1 MRIIRRW
8 FGALAMV
15 ALCATISLFFAACGG
30 GDGGNS
36 GSSSG
41 YIDDDS
47 SSSGGESSN
56 SDAYDLYGTWAG
68 VSGSSIITKLV
79 FASGGRGYI
88 KMNSTTAP
96 YAHNGQF
103 TYTFDSSKGHINIVF
118 NDDGTSATY
127 KINSLSKYESM
138 KLINDYD
145 MTYNMVFS
153 SFSTDIPIE
162 YDDNVVTNIEQANG
176 ECISLPKTSQ
186 YSSRYYIHYYKKTS
200 DNGTIYLY
208 KDAAC
213 QNLVGTASSNTY
225 SSWGGYSVSNYSYI
239 VKTSTST
246 TWVYYFFN

>member
-1 MRIIRRW
+1 MALVAFT
-8 FGALAMV
+8 FGVLTLTV
-15 ALCATISLFFAACGG
+15 CGDDDNSGSSGG
-30 GDGGNS
+30 GGGGGGNS

-103 TYTFDSSKGHINIVF
+103 NYTFDSSKGHINIVF
-118 NDDGTSATY
+118 NDDGT
-127 KINSLSKYESM
+127 
-138 KLINDYD
+138 
-145 MTYNMVFS
+145 
-153 SFSTDIPIE
+153 
-162 YDDNVVTNIEQANG
+162 
-176 ECISLPKTSQ
+176 IS
-186 YSSRYYIHYYKKTS
+186 
-200 DNGTIYLY
+200 LY